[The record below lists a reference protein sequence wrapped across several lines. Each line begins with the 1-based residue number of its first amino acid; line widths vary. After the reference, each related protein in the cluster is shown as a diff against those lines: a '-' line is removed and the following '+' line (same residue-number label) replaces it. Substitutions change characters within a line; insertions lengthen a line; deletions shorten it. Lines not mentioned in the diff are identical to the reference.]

1 MNSRP
6 PGGGLLASL
15 RGLLSTALTMAQTR
29 FELLAAELEEE
40 KLRLLG
46 ILAYGALAVLLFC
59 IGLVFLAI
67 FLTLLWW
74 DSHRL
79 LVVGICTLAF
89 LLGSGVAL
97 RLAQR
102 QSHRESR
109 LFAASLA
116 ELKQDREALRAHLEK
131 TGESQAR

>member
-1 MNSRP
+1 MTTLP

-15 RGLLSTALTMAQTR
+15 RRLLSTALAMVQTR
-29 FELLAAELEEE
+29 FELIAAELEEE

-46 ILAYGALAVLLFC
+46 ILAYGAVAVLLFC
-59 IGLVFLAI
+59 AGLVFLAI

-79 LVVGICTLAF
+79 LVVGICTLMF
-89 LLGSGVAL
+89 LAGSAIAL

-102 QSHRESR
+102 QSRTDSR

-116 ELKQDREALRAHLEK
+116 ELKQDQEALRAHLK
-131 TGESQAR
+131 DNQ

>member
-1 MNSRP
+1 MTSQP
-6 PGGGLLASL
+6 PGRGLLASL
-15 RGLLSTALTMAQTR
+15 RGLMATALAMAQTR

-46 ILAYGALAVLLFC
+46 IVAYGALAVLLFC

-79 LVVGICTLAF
+79 LVVGLCTLVF
-89 LLGSGVAL
+89 LLGSGLAL
-97 RLAQR
+97 FLAQR
-102 QSHRESR
+102 QSRSESG

-116 ELKQDREALRAHLEK
+116 ELKQDREALLAHLE
-131 TGESQAR
+131 ENR

>member
-1 MNSRP
+1 MTSLP
-6 PGGGLLASL
+6 PGGGLLGSL
-15 RGLLSTALTMAQTR
+15 RGLLATGLALLQNR

-46 ILAYGALAVLLFC
+46 IIAYGALAVLLFC
-59 IGLVFLAI
+59 VGLVFLAI

-89 LLGSGVAL
+89 LLGSWIAL

-102 QSHRESR
+102 QSRSESR

-116 ELKQDREALRAHLEK
+116 ELKQDREALRAHLE
-131 TGESQAR
+131 GNP